1 MMLLCL
7 YESTCTTRFMNHQLV
22 MLFFCGSHASFFIC
36 LADRFSLVSA
46 SCVNRV
52 LHVARVIPVEVCSQ
66 GHTRGGIIGYI
77 PQRCSALHL
86 KWAGHGDI
94 FLTDIE
100 GYDQLKI

>member
-1 MMLLCL
+1 MAHILVLL
-7 YESTCTTRFMNHQLV
+7 RFSREFFYLFGRLV
-22 MLFFCGSHASFFIC
+22 
-36 LADRFSLVSA
+36 SLVSA

-86 KWAGHGDI
+86 KWAGHDDI